1 MTPRQK
7 DALQWLEQVGE
18 ANEFAVH
25 RAGYQHR
32 TLEALRTKGRVH
44 GELVQGRCRPYWVYS
59 THEHRQVM
67 AEYAAHEEAVA

>member
-7 DALQWLEQVGE
+7 EALRWLETVGE

-32 TLEALRTKGRVH
+32 TMEAPRVAGRIH
-44 GELVQGRCRPYWVYS
+44 GELVQGRCRPYWVYR
-59 THEHRQVM
+59 TNAKV
-67 AEYAAHEEAVA
+67 EACA